1 MDLLSFI
8 VASAQTMA
16 VLLISCCCRT
26 LPRHRKGTKSSMG
39 WKTSSAQCCTRKT
52 AHLEKL
58 NLKQVVPKL
67 RDLKFCWVS
76 ICALLL
82 FAQAD
87 QLRVQ
92 GARGA
97 LGDGRE
103 GNGRG
108 GGGSFPSVD

>member
-58 NLKQVVPKL
+58 NLKQVVPH
-67 RDLKFCWVS
+67 RDVKDPWHN
-76 ICALLL
+76 APL
-82 FAQAD
+82 FVDVGASLGIASQAAQ
-87 QLRVQ
+87 
-92 GARGA
+92 
-97 LGDGRE
+97 
-103 GNGRG
+103 
-108 GGGSFPSVD
+108 